1 MRSRT
6 LRLLVFLL
14 VVLLVAAACDS
25 SRPTQ
30 YLLEVTREVPVTV
43 IVVVTATPDDGTAA
57 SAADETPGVEPTAE
71 PTLAPTEVAEITPE
85 PTVDPFPAP
94 VIDQII
100 VAEQAF
106 QNGRMFYLQPN
117 QEIWVMINTED
128 DTAGVWTRHRD
139 TWSEDLPELD
149 PSIVPPEEDLYQ
161 PIRGFGKL
169 WRENPAVREALGWA
183 LEDEMGHVT
192 DYAYYAGGEVTADGE
207 YVPGPGYH
215 TVRSRFGQTY
225 IFDETNGTWR
235 LEEPATDE

>member
-1 MRSRT
+1 MRG
-6 LRLLVFLL
+6 LQGKL
-14 VVLLVAAACDS
+14 
-25 SRPTQ
+25 
-30 YLLEVTREVPVTV
+30 TV
-43 IVVVTATPDDGTAA
+43 ITGGGRGIGFSIAKKFAEEKARIVI
-57 SAADETPGVEPTAE
+57 ADIRIE
-71 PTLAPTEVAEITPE
+71 
-85 PTVDPFPAP
+85 
-94 VIDQII
+94 Q
-100 VAEQAF
+100 AEQAF
-106 QNGRMFYLQPN
+106 ENGRMFYLQPN
-117 QEIWVMINTED
+117 QEIWVMINTDD

-139 TWSEDLPELD
+139 TWSEDLPETD

-215 TVRSRFGQTY
+215 TIRSRFGQTY

-235 LEEPATDE
+235 QEEPANGE

>member
-1 MRSRT
+1 MMRSRS
-6 LRLLVFLL
+6 LRLLVLL
-14 VVLLVAAACDS
+14 VVILVAAAACNS

-43 IVVVTATPDDGTAA
+43 IVVVTATAEGDTVA
-57 SAADETPGVEPTAE
+57 SAADETPETE
-71 PTLAPTEVAEITPE
+71 PTLAPTEVVETTPE
-85 PTVDPFPAP
+85 PTPDPFPAP
-94 VIDQII
+94 VIDQVI

-117 QEIWVMINTED
+117 QEIWVLIHIDD
-128 DTAGVWTRHRD
+128 DTGGVWTRHRD

-207 YVPGPGYH
+207 YIPGPGYH

-235 LEEPATDE
+235 IEDPATDE

>member
-6 LRLLVFLL
+6 LRLLILLL
-14 VVLLVAAACDS
+14 VILVAVAACDS
-25 SRPTQ
+25 SRQTQ
-30 YLLEVTREVPVTV
+30 YLLEVTREVTV
-43 IVVVTATPDDGTAA
+43 IVVVTATPEGDAVA
-57 SAADETPGVEPTAE
+57 SAVDETPDAE
-71 PTLAPTEVAEITPE
+71 PTVAPTEVVETTPE
-85 PTVDPFPAP
+85 PTPDPFPAP

-106 QNGRMFYLQPN
+106 ENGRMFYLQPN
-117 QEIWVMINTED
+117 QEIWVMINTDD

-139 TWSEDLPELD
+139 TWSEDLPETD

-215 TVRSRFGQTY
+215 TIRSRFGQTY

-235 LEEPATDE
+235 QEEPANGE